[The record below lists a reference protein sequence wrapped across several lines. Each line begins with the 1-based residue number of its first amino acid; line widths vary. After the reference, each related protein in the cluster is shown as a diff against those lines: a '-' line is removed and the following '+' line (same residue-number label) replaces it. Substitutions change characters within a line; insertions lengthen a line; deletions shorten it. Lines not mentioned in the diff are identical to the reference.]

1 MSSETFLLE
10 AGLARAG
17 CLGLCLGGFWA
28 SPRTETPELLSPVP
42 VFEGRLLATFAT
54 GAHCCLT
61 LSLVSTRTPHI
72 FSCKVYQQVRPSLLW
87 SMGFF
92 IPSCRTLHFLLLN
105 VVMFLWDISLAC
117 WSPSEQ
123 QLNYPLHQALLPSVS
138 LMRVCSVPSSSS
150 VLSTSV
156 KVGSRLKIE
165 FHFPVGPIFHCVLVV
180 KIRYAGAQQF

>member
-1 MSSETFLLE
+1 MVQDCLLAPGLDLRSMSSETFLLE

-28 SPRTETPELLSPVP
+28 SPRTETRELLSAVP

-61 LSLVSTRTPHI
+61 LSLVSMRTPHI

-92 IPSCRTLHFLLLN
+92 IPNCRTLYFPLLN
-105 VVMFLWDISLAC
+105 VAMFLWAHFSGMLKSLWTAAEL
-117 WSPSEQ
+117 SAAS
-123 QLNYPLHQALLPSVS
+123 
-138 LMRVCSVPSSSS
+138 
-150 VLSTSV
+150 STSTICQLAEGV
-156 KVGSRLKIE
+156 LC
-165 FHFPVGPIFHCVLVV
+165 PI
-180 KIRYAGAQQF
+180 IQFSS